1 MLFTSYSFIAFMA
14 VVLLAYYLLP
24 KKWQWPLLLVAS
36 CFFYWC
42 ANPMYLLFIG
52 VTIVSTYGVSRLLE
66 QVNDRQKAYL
76 AEHKATLSKEEKK
89 ALDALQ
95 RGQKTSRSVTLGNL
109 FALIGA
115 FVPTPILSKLTGS
128 VVQLLKDSYVVCIYN
143 GQQITMADFTR
154 NAAFAVLMIIGA
166 LLGIATALLCNWG
179 FRSKVTSW
187 AYLIL
192 YALVA
197 VGLIQQKTIGVVLG
211 PVLWWT
217 LAVLGLCAVITT
229 LTVYYKKKKPMIAFL
244 VSISLLTAVI
254 AIV

>member
-1 MLFTSYSFIAFMA
+1 
-14 VVLLAYYLLP
+14 
-24 KKWQWPLLLVAS
+24 
-36 CFFYWC
+36 
-42 ANPMYLLFIG
+42 
-52 VTIVSTYGVSRLLE
+52 
-66 QVNDRQKAYL
+66 
-76 AEHKATLSKEEKK
+76 
-89 ALDALQ
+89 
-95 RGQKTSRSVTLGNL
+95 
-109 FALIGA
+109 
-115 FVPTPILSKLTGS
+115 
-128 VVQLLKDSYVVCIYN
+128 
-143 GQQITMADFTR
+143 MADFTR